1 MIIATAG
8 HVDHG
13 KTTLVRAL
21 TGVDTDRL
29 PEEKKRG
36 LTIDIGFAYQDVAGD
51 GAANS
56 EAGGGTVM
64 GFVDVPGHERFVKNM
79 LAGVASIDFALLV
92 VAADDGVMPQTEEH
106 LAILGLLG
114 IKQGAVAITKIDR
127 VEPERVLAVK
137 NQVTAL
143 LAPTPLAGSPLFPV
157 SGELGTGMAELQQY
171 LETAARRHA
180 ARDGGVDRGHF
191 RLSIDRAFTV
201 PGAGLIVTG
210 AVFSGRVAVGD
221 RLILA
226 SHGKTEGIEA
236 RVRGLRALDREAE
249 IGRAGQRC
257 AINIAG
263 ADLHQSVVSRGDWL
277 LAEPIHAPV
286 RKFDARVRVLDSE
299 ARPLAHWTP
308 VHLHLAAADV
318 TGRIAVLGDRNIMP
332 GEDALAQLVL
342 DAPIGAL
349 FGDRFILRDQ
359 SAQRTL
365 AGGVVIDPFPPHRGR
380 ARPERLAMLGA
391 METEAP
397 DAALIAMLAV
407 SNNGAN
413 NGVNLSQFAQTR
425 NLTEAEAANLRQMD
439 GQIVLAASN
448 GDLALSLTRWQQIEQ
463 AILAALA
470 AWHEKQPEAVGPN
483 DNALRTALMSA
494 PAPASAPVPAPI
506 LLAAAIGHLVD
517 QRAIVRDGMSLRLP
531 SHSPRP
537 SDSDLALW
545 KAVALILE
553 EGGIRPP
560 RVRELAEELKMDHK
574 RLEAFMQRCARQGR
588 LMAVAPNRFFPPA
601 AVRELAEVVERL
613 CAAAPEDGFTAAT
626 FKNDTGIGRNVA
638 IEVLEFFDTSG
649 LTRRQG
655 NVRYLRRP
663 AAAVFGE
670 N

>member
-13 KTTLVRAL
+13 KTTLVRGL

-29 PEEKKRG
+29 PEEKRRG
-36 LTIDIGFAYQDVAGD
+36 LTIDLGFAYQDIAAEARAGS
-51 GAANS
+51 GQNV
-56 EAGGGTVM
+56 GPCTVM

-106 LAILGLLG
+106 LAILGLLD
-114 IKQGAVAITKIDR
+114 IRQGAVAITKIDR
-127 VEPERVLAVK
+127 VDPDRVQAVAAE
-137 NQVTAL
+137 VAAL
-143 LAPTPLAGSPLFPV
+143 LAPTPLASSPLFPV
-157 SGELGTGMAELQQY
+157 SGEVGTGMAELQQH
-171 LETAARRHA
+171 LEAAARRHA
-180 ARDGGVDRGHF
+180 ARTNSADQGYF

-201 PGAGLIVTG
+201 PGAGLVVTG
-210 AVFSGRVAVGD
+210 AVFSGQVAVGN

-226 SHGKTEGIEA
+226 SQDKSEGIET
-236 RVRGLRALDREAE
+236 RVRGLRALDRAADV
-249 IGRAGQRC
+249 GRVGQRC

-263 ADLHQSVVSRGDWL
+263 GNLHQSLVSRGDWL
-277 LAEPIHAPV
+277 LAEEVYAPV
-286 RKFDARVRVLDSE
+286 SKFDARVRVLDSE

-318 TGRIAVLGDRNIMP
+318 TGRIAVLGERRIEP
-332 GEDALAQLVL
+332 GEAALAQLVL

-380 ARPERLAMLGA
+380 ARPERLEMLKA

-397 DAALIAMLAV
+397 GPALAAMVAA
-407 SNNGAN
+407 AN
-413 NGVNLSQFAQTR
+413 NGVNLPQFAQTR
-425 NLTEAEAANLRQMD
+425 NLTEAEAGNLHQIE
-439 GQIVLAASN
+439 GQITLAAST
-448 GDLALSLTRWQQIEQ
+448 GDLALSMDRWRQIEQ
-463 AILAALA
+463 AALA
-470 AWHEKQPEAVGPN
+470 GLATWHEKQPEAVGPN
-483 DNALRTALMSA
+483 DHALRGAMTSP
-494 PAPASAPVPAPI
+494 PAPG
-506 LLAAAIGHLVD
+506 LLAAAIGHLVV
-517 QRAIVRDGMSLRLP
+517 QRTIIRDGISLRLP

-545 KAVALILE
+545 KQVSLILE

-560 RVRELAEELKMDHK
+560 RVRELAEELKMDPK
-574 RLEAFMQRCARQGR
+574 RMEAFMKRCARQGR
-588 LMAVAPNRFFPPA
+588 LMAVAPNRFYPPA

-613 CAAAPEDGFTAAT
+613 CAAAPDEGFTAAT

-638 IEVLEFFDTSG
+638 IEVLEFFDASG

-655 NVRYLRRP
+655 NARSLRRP
-663 AAAVFGE
+663 AAEVFGD

>member
-36 LTIDIGFAYQDVAGD
+36 LTIDIGFAYQDVAT
-51 GAANS
+51 AAGP
-56 EAGGGTVM
+56 EAGAEAGPKSGAGIVM

-106 LAILGLLG
+106 LAILGLLD
-114 IKQGAVAITKIDR
+114 IQQGAVAITKIDR
-127 VEPERVLAVK
+127 VDPERVQEVMAEVS
-137 NQVTAL
+137 AL

-157 SGELGTGMAELQQY
+157 SGEVGTGMAELKQH
-171 LETAARRHA
+171 LEAAARGHA
-180 ARDGGVDRGHF
+180 ERAAATDPGHF

-226 SHGKTEGIEA
+226 CHGKTEGIEA
-236 RVRGLRALDREAE
+236 RVRGLRALDRAAD

-257 AINIAG
+257 AVNIAG
-263 ADLHQSVVSRGDWL
+263 ADLHQSVVGRGDWL
-277 LAEPIHAPV
+277 LAAPAHAPV
-286 RKFDARVRVLDSE
+286 RKFDARVRVLESE
-299 ARPLAHWTP
+299 AKPLAHWTP
-308 VHLHLAAADV
+308 VHLHLAAVDI
-318 TGRIAVLGDRNIMP
+318 TGHIAVLGERRIMP

-380 ARPERLAMLGA
+380 ARPDRLAMLRA

-397 DAALIAMLAV
+397 EPALTAMLGVA
-407 SNNGAN
+407 SQGAI
-413 NGVNLSQFAQTR
+413 NGVNLPRFAQTR
-425 NLTEAEAANLRQMD
+425 NLTEAESANLRQME
-439 GQIVLAASN
+439 GQIILSASD
-448 GDLALSLTRWQQIEQ
+448 GDLALSLDRWQLVEQ

-470 AWHEKQPEAVGPN
+470 AWHAKQPEAVGPN
-483 DNALRTALMSA
+483 DHALRGALTSP
-494 PAPASAPVPAPI
+494 PAPA

-517 QRAIVRDGMSLRLP
+517 QRAIIRDGMSLRLP

-560 RVRELAEELKMDHK
+560 RVRELAEELKMDPK
-574 RLEAFMQRCARQGR
+574 QMEAFLKRCARQGR
-588 LMAVAPNRFFPPA
+588 LMAVAPNRYFPPA
-601 AVRELAEVVERL
+601 AVRELAEAVERL
-613 CAAAPEDGFTAAT
+613 CAAAPEEGFTAAA

-655 NVRYLRRP
+655 NVRHLRRP
-663 AAAVFGE
+663 AAAVFGD

>member
-21 TGVDTDRL
+21 TGIDTDRL

-36 LTIDIGFAYQDVAGD
+36 LTIDIGFAYKDVDGD
-51 GAANS
+51 GGA
-56 EAGGGTVM
+56 VM

-127 VEPERVLAVK
+127 VDPDRVKAVAAE
-137 NQVTAL
+137 VAAL
-143 LAPTPLAGSPLFPV
+143 LAPTPLAGAPLFPV
-157 SGELGTGMAELQQY
+157 SGEVGTGMAELQQH
-171 LETAARRHA
+171 LEDAARQHA
-180 ARDGGVDRGHF
+180 ERAVQGNF
-191 RLSIDRAFTV
+191 RLSVDRAFSV

-210 AVFSGRVAVGD
+210 AVFSGQVAVGD

-226 SHGKTEGIEA
+226 AQDRAQGIEA
-236 RVRGLRALDREAE
+236 RVRGLRALDREAAV
-249 IGRAGQRC
+249 GRAGQRC

-277 LAEPIHAPV
+277 LAPSLFAPV
-286 RKFDARVRVLDSE
+286 RKFDARVRVLESE
-299 ARPLAHWTP
+299 AKPLAHWTP

-318 TGRIAVLGDRNIMP
+318 TGRIAVLGERRIMP

-342 DAPIGAL
+342 DAPLGAL

-365 AGGVVIDPFPPHRGR
+365 AGGMVIDPFPPHRGR
-380 ARPERLAMLGA
+380 ARPERLAMLQA
-391 METEAP
+391 MEMEAP
-397 DAALIAMLAV
+397 AQALGAMLAV
-407 SNNGAN
+407 AG
-413 NGVNLSQFAQTR
+413 NGVNLSQFALTR
-425 NLTEAEAANLRQMD
+425 NLTAAEAADLRRLD
-439 GQIVLAASN
+439 GLVVLASGT
-448 GDLALSLTRWQQIEQ
+448 GDLALSQDRWQQIEQ
-463 AILAALA
+463 GILAALA
-470 AWHEKQPEAVGPN
+470 NWHDKQPEAVGPN
-483 DNALRTALMSA
+483 DHALRGALTAP
-494 PAPASAPVPAPI
+494 PAPA
-506 LLAAAIGHLVD
+506 LLAAAIGHLID
-517 QRAIVRDGMSLRLP
+517 QRTIIRDGMSLRLP

-545 KAVALILE
+545 KQVSQILE
-553 EGGIRPP
+553 DGGIRPP
-560 RVRELAEELKMDHK
+560 RVRELAEELKMEPK
-574 RLEAFMQRCARQGR
+574 RMEAFLKRCARQGR
-588 LMAVAPNRFFPPA
+588 LMAVAPNRYFPPA

-613 CAAAPEDGFTAAT
+613 SAAAAEEGFTAAT

-649 LTRRQG
+649 LTRRDG
-655 NVRYLRRP
+655 NVRHLRRP
-663 AAAVFGE
+663 AAEVFGDI
-670 N
+670 